1 MYNFEGTDSIYFD
14 KTKEYFQEVIS
25 SYSVGNYRSA
35 NVMLYSVVI
44 CDLLY
49 KLQEIRD
56 LYDDSIA
63 KQILEEVEHI
73 RTDNSSKSKS
83 IWEKELID
91 KISAGTKI
99 LEPEDIVN
107 INHLFDNRNFSAHPA
122 LNENFELIS
131 PSKETTAANI
141 KNALKIFVRPP
152 YFVTKVTEYLL
163 DDLSKYEEVYRNDYE
178 GLKSFLEKKY
188 YGRMPLTM
196 KLSTVKALW
205 KLSFIVIND
214 ECDNNR
220 AINVVGLII
229 LIKSIITETER
240 FIKENPSYF
249 TVAQNDTAK
258 GFLMQLLGQC
268 PELYCV
274 LGDETKKM
282 LQLFVKKQPKY
293 MLVSWCIYPTFDE
306 HIEALRA
313 YDSIPVTKGIV
324 EQMYKHYNNIGRGY
338 ELLDFFIELYGRSPR
353 FDYADVYFDYC
364 IEPFISKM
372 KYSQFVDLIKK
383 TNANYQIHG
392 RRYAYYANN
401 QIMRVAISVLG
412 KDFDYSAYSHFSFN
426 KALIDEEDDD
436 DNTIADDSSGNEET

>member
-188 YGRMPLTM
+188 YG
-196 KLSTVKALW
+196 KA
-205 KLSFIVIND
+205 
-214 ECDNNR
+214 C
-220 AINVVGLII
+220 G
-229 LIKSIITETER
+229 
-240 FIKENPSYF
+240 
-249 TVAQNDTAK
+249 
-258 GFLMQLLGQC
+258 
-268 PELYCV
+268 
-274 LGDETKKM
+274 
-282 LQLFVKKQPKY
+282 
-293 MLVSWCIYPTFDE
+293 
-306 HIEALRA
+306 
-313 YDSIPVTKGIV
+313 
-324 EQMYKHYNNIGRGY
+324 
-338 ELLDFFIELYGRSPR
+338 
-353 FDYADVYFDYC
+353 
-364 IEPFISKM
+364 
-372 KYSQFVDLIKK
+372 
-383 TNANYQIHG
+383 
-392 RRYAYYANN
+392 
-401 QIMRVAISVLG
+401 
-412 KDFDYSAYSHFSFN
+412 
-426 KALIDEEDDD
+426 
-436 DNTIADDSSGNEET
+436 